1 MIVEVIFL
9 PQRICKKCYIS
20 LSTRC
25 VTQAG
30 HLEVTTDVNSLS
42 VLLELQQLIARQG
55 IPRLLVSDHFKIFK
69 SLDVKILELSRNI
82 LESYFRALTLVG
94 RILREIDCNN

>member
-42 VLLELQQLIARQG
+42 VLLELRQLIARQG
-55 IPRLLVSDHFKIFK
+55 IP
-69 SLDVKILELSRNI
+69 LDVNILELSRNI